1 MAAAA
6 AAVLTAQRSL
16 EDAEEA
22 ERERRRRA
30 RGAAPPPPHTLW
42 EEELKPSGRLVLEE
56 DEGFSDW
63 SHKLENRREQEV
75 QESRR
80 VRENRPA
87 TPRWKPD
94 PEEEKEEESSR
105 SQEASGRL
113 PEKQDH
119 APCHTARSTKVWM
132 EDHQIRTL
140 SWPAQS
146 PDPNPIEN
154 LWNVIKRKMD
164 GHKPSNKAELLE
176 FLYQEMCDRKKEV
189 MSYSSTVFLANSQP
203 ADRTSYL
210 VAGTMRPRG
219 VASQAEQREEEE
231 EAEEEEA
238 LLQRRPEETQQR
250 RKDPREEEEQEEEE
264 GDFHLRRE
272 ERHREEEEEEKE
284 EEEEEH
290 SQLPEEEENR
300 RRSEEENRRS
310 KDENR
315 RRSEEENRRSKDE
328 NRRRS
333 EEENRRSK
341 DENRRRSEEENLR
354 RSVEENWRSEEENQR
369 WSEEENQRSK
379 EENRRSKEENRRR
392 SEEENLRSEE
402 ETNQSRSSS
411 LSLCSP
417 EGEEPLSCFG
427 PMSPTFKK
435 LLIQFYPD
443 EVESRV
449 SADGTCTITERA
461 ESLRKSTGSIKK
473 ILPPVAVSKIDNRLE
488 QYTQAIQ
495 ISSKEAKAGRQ
506 ALPELP
512 GPAEP
517 LVAKKNLFEAG
528 EAWNQNSIKVAP
540 SKDAEGLKVGVAELI
555 SQWVKGSPDESRNGS
570 ASKPAEIKPGEVL
583 NKKNLW
589 ENLGDTFCPGGEGKG
604 SLSGKRYKFVV
615 TGHGKYEKVPVDDD
629 DGFGENTNYQSAGQ
643 FHEDL

>member
-1 MAAAA
+1 MSDSMRSSSCSRQGLQNLIR
-6 AAVLTAQRSL
+6 LTAQRSL

-75 QESRR
+75 QESCR

-87 TPRWKPD
+87 THRWKPD
-94 PEEEKEEESSR
+94 PEEEKEEEKEESSR
-105 SQEASGRL
+105 FQEASGRL
-113 PEKQDH
+113 PEK
-119 APCHTARSTKVWM
+119 
-132 EDHQIRTL
+132 
-140 SWPAQS
+140 
-146 PDPNPIEN
+146 
-154 LWNVIKRKMD
+154 
-164 GHKPSNKAELLE
+164 
-176 FLYQEMCDRKKEV
+176 MCDRKKEV

-210 VAGTMRPRG
+210 MAGTMRPRG
-219 VASQAEQREEEE
+219 AASQAEQREEEAE
-231 EAEEEEA
+231 EEEEEEEEA
-238 LLQRRPEETQQR
+238 LLQRQRRPEETQRR
-250 RKDPREEEEQEEEE
+250 RKDPREEEEQEEELSFRQE
-264 GDFHLRRE
+264 Q
-272 ERHREEEEEEKE
+272 EEEGCMEEKVMSNLMDCNWRSEEENWK
-284 EEEEEH
+284 
-290 SQLPEEEENR
+290 SEENR
-300 RRSEEENRRS
+300 RRSE
-310 KDENR
+310 
-315 RRSEEENRRSKDE
+315 
-328 NRRRS
+328 
-333 EEENRRSK
+333 
-341 DENRRRSEEENLR
+341 
-354 RSVEENWRSEEENQR
+354 
-369 WSEEENQRSK
+369 

-392 SEEENLRSEE
+392 SEEENRRSEEENRRSEEENRRRSEEENRRRSEEENRRSEEENRRRSEEENRRSEEENRRSEEENRRSKEENRRRSEE
-402 ETNQSRSSS
+402 ETNQSRSST

-449 SADGTCTITERA
+449 SADGTCTITERT

-473 ILPPVAVSKIDNRLE
+473 IPPPVAVSKIDNRLE

-512 GPAEP
+512 SPTEP
-517 LVAKKNLFEAG
+517 LATKKNLFEAG

-555 SQWVKGSPDESRNGS
+555 SQWVKGSPDGSRNGS
-570 ASKPAEIKPGEVL
+570 VSKPAEIKPGEVL

>member
-1 MAAAA
+1 MHIWNQDQDQDQDQDQPYSMSDSMRSSSCSRQGLQNLIR
-6 AAVLTAQRSL
+6 LTAQRSL

-75 QESRR
+75 QESCR

-87 TPRWKPD
+87 THRWKPD
-94 PEEEKEEESSR
+94 PEEEKEEEKEESSR
-105 SQEASGRL
+105 FQEASGRL
-113 PEKQDH
+113 PEKVRRL
-119 APCHTARSTKVWM
+119 T
-132 EDHQIRTL
+132 
-140 SWPAQS
+140 
-146 PDPNPIEN
+146 DPYCCY
-154 LWNVIKRKMD
+154 NVRQEEGSDVIQLD
-164 GHKPSNKAELLE
+164 GLPR
-176 FLYQEMCDRKKEV
+176 Q
-189 MSYSSTVFLANSQP
+189 QP
-203 ADRTSYL
+203 ASRQDVLPDGRDH
-210 VAGTMRPRG
+210 
-219 VASQAEQREEEE
+219 
-231 EAEEEEA
+231 EA
-238 LLQRRPEETQQR
+238 T
-250 RKDPREEEEQEEEE
+250 
-264 GDFHLRRE
+264 
-272 ERHREEEEEEKE
+272 
-284 EEEEEH
+284 
-290 SQLPEEEENR
+290 EENR
-300 RRSEEENRRS
+300 R
-310 KDENR
+310 
-315 RRSEEENRRSKDE
+315 
-328 NRRRS
+328 
-333 EEENRRSK
+333 
-341 DENRRRSEEENLR
+341 
-354 RSVEENWRSEEENQR
+354 
-369 WSEEENQRSK
+369 
-379 EENRRSKEENRRR
+379 
-392 SEEENLRSEE
+392 RSEE
-402 ETNQSRSSS
+402 ETNQSRSST

-449 SADGTCTITERA
+449 SADGTCTITERT

-473 ILPPVAVSKIDNRLE
+473 IPPPVAVSKIDNRLE

-512 GPAEP
+512 SPTEP
-517 LVAKKNLFEAG
+517 LATKKNLFEAG

-555 SQWVKGSPDESRNGS
+555 SQWVKGSPDGSRNGS
-570 ASKPAEIKPGEVL
+570 VSKPAEIKPGEVL